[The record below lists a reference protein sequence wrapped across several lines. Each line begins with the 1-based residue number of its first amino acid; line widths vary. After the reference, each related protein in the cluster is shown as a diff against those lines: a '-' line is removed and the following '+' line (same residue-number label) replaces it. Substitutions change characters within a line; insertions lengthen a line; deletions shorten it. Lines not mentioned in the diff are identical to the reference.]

1 MRRQVLYI
9 HGGDSFGKYEDFLQ
23 DLHTKTVRDPFG
35 LEKGGIWAENLRES
49 LNDFELLMP
58 RMPNSQNAKYEEWKI
73 WFERYFEFL
82 HDDAILIG
90 WSLGGMFLAKYLS
103 EEKFPFKI
111 KAVYLLGAPSGE
123 FTDESGNDCASFKFS
138 MENLANLT
146 RQVEEVNV
154 WHSEDDFVVPF
165 GELELYKKS
174 LPEAKV
180 MTFSDKNHFLI
191 PEFPELINSIKSL

>member
-1 MRRQVLYI
+1 MRGQVLYI

-35 LEKGGIWAENLRES
+35 LEKGSIWAENLRES
-49 LNDFELLMP
+49 LIDFELLMP

-103 EEKFPFKI
+103 EEKIPFKI

-123 FTDESGNDCASFKFS
+123 YTDESGCDCASFLFS
-138 MENLANLT
+138 MENLVNIT

-165 GELELYKKS
+165 EELELYKKS

>member
-1 MRRQVLYI
+1 MKRQVLYI

-103 EEKFPFKI
+103 EEKIPFKI

-123 FTDESGNDCASFKFS
+123 YTDESGCDCAGFLFS
-138 MENLANLT
+138 MENLVNIT

-165 GELELYKKS
+165 EELELYKKS

-191 PEFPELINSIKSL
+191 PEFPELVNSIKSL

>member
-35 LEKGGIWAENLRES
+35 LEKGSIWAENLRES

-73 WFERYFEFL
+73 WFERYFEFV

-103 EEKFPFKI
+103 EEKIPFKI
-111 KAVYLLGAPSGE
+111 KTVYLLGAPSGE
-123 FTDESGNDCASFKFS
+123 FTDESSNDCASFLFP
-138 MENLANLT
+138 MENLVYIT

-165 GELELYKKS
+165 EELELYKKF
-174 LPEAKV
+174 LPEAKFV
-180 MTFSDKNHFLI
+180 TFSDKNHFLI